1 VALLAVFAL
10 CVFLVRSRRAARAR
24 HQILTR
30 RLDLAL
36 EAGGMGTWVWDRE
49 TGRLMWDGRLGELY
63 GAEGVDTVE
72 AWMSLVDDEDRL
84 STEEAVLHSMEDG
97 GQRFE
102 VVHRLV
108 LPDGSVRWLELRGEP
123 IYDSGN
129 DLLGTA
135 GVVVDV
141 TRERED
147 AAELAASRSS
157 MERLLDLAPSFS
169 IEEHAED
176 VPLRICE
183 AAMTLF
189 DCDACGI
196 WAFEGGV
203 LRPVVSHPDAFGVG
217 AGPPLKLP
225 DIPLLRERIAG
236 RAPTFVVT
244 GRVGSQ
250 AIDDLLRSSGLR
262 CGYVVPLNDSG
273 QHGLVLTMWWTR
285 LLPRPGLG
293 EQAVVRRFGD
303 QVALA
308 LEQARSRAALE
319 EVQSLGEALQTGL
332 LPAPSLRDERIV
344 VTERYRPTEQRILL
358 GGDFYDVVERP
369 DGSIGFVVGDVTGH
383 GPGPAA
389 VGTALRAAWR
399 ALVLTA
405 PDPASWLDGL
415 KAAHASY
422 NAGMEVLATACTGI
436 IDVDRTSILLAGA
449 GHPAPM
455 LIDDT
460 GVRAAELPPATP
472 IGVEPPG
479 TGITTVRFDLQG
491 RWRLLLYTDGVIDVR
506 TGRRSSDRIGEDG
519 LRDWL
524 AVNDAADAD
533 PDELLDGLVQHL
545 EQLQHAPLND
555 DLALVLVECTA
566 SLGSGS

>member
-1 VALLAVFAL
+1 MLAVVALG
-10 CVFLVRSRRAARAR
+10 VFLVRSRGRARAR

-36 EAGGMGTWVWDRE
+36 EASGMGTWVWDRDS
-49 TGRLMWDGRLGELY
+49 GQLVWDGRLNELY
-63 GAEGVDTVE
+63 GVSGVASVE
-72 AWMSLVDDEDRL
+72 AWMSLVDEEDRQN
-84 STEEAVLHSMEDG
+84 TDEAVRRSMEEG
-97 GQRFE
+97 PRFE
-102 VVHRLV
+102 VVHRRV
-108 LPDGSVRWLELRGEP
+108 LDDGSVRWLELRGEP
-123 IYDSGN
+123 IYDAGGE
-129 DLLGTA
+129 LLGTA
-135 GVVVDV
+135 GVVTDV
-141 TRERED
+141 TKERED
-147 AAELAASRSS
+147 AAELAHSRAS

-183 AAMTLF
+183 AAVTLF

-196 WAFEGGV
+196 WSFEGGV
-203 LRPVVSHPDAFGVG
+203 LRPVTSHPHAFGVG

-225 DIPLLRERIAG
+225 DLPLLRERIAG
-236 RAPTFVVT
+236 RTPAFVVA
-244 GRVGSQ
+244 GRAGSQ
-250 AIDDLLRSSGLR
+250 AIDDLLQSSGLR
-262 CGYVVPLNDSG
+262 CGYVVPLNDSRT
-273 QHGLVLTMWWTR
+273 QGLVLTMWWR
-285 LLPRPGLG
+285 QLLVQPGLG

-319 EVQSLGEALQTGL
+319 EVQALGEALQTGL
-332 LPAPSLRDERIV
+332 LPSPSLRDHRLS

-358 GGDFYDVVERP
+358 GGDFYDVVERH
-369 DGSIGFVVGDVTGH
+369 DGTIGFVVGDVTGH

-422 NAGMEVLATACTGI
+422 DTGMEVLATACTGL
-436 IDVDRTSILLAGA
+436 IDLDRSSVVLVGA

-455 LIDDT
+455 LIDAG

-479 TGITTVRFDLQG
+479 TPITTVRLDLVG

-524 AVNDAADAD
+524 ALNAAADAD
-533 PDELLDGLVQHL
+533 PETLFDDLVAHL
-545 EQLQHAPLND
+545 EHLQDAPLND
-555 DLALVLVECTA
+555 DLALVLLERAA
-566 SLGSGS
+566 SLGSPP